1 MSEAHTMQRVPSCT
15 KTRDVELKCL
25 TLQRKESDH
34 PGKGQLMT
42 NQAENPVTGTVAVTR
57 QHEGS
62 DVREA
67 REDPGRPDREAYI
80 QQKIPHSAEAAR
92 QGGSEGP
99 NEAIAEFRDVGTPA
113 CTRQRE
119 TVNRTREGK
128 QRIQTADR
136 VVVKYLDR
144 KARAPTANR
153 RPRSGVVPD
162 GESASTA
169 L

>member
-1 MSEAHTMQRVPSCT
+1 
-15 KTRDVELKCL
+15 
-25 TLQRKESDH
+25 
-34 PGKGQLMT
+34 MT

-62 DVREA
+62 DVQEA

-80 QQKIPHSAEAAR
+80 QQKSVYRIQQKPRGREAFT
-92 QGGSEGP
+92 EGP

-128 QRIQTADR
+128 
-136 VVVKYLDR
+136 
-144 KARAPTANR
+144 
-153 RPRSGVVPD
+153 
-162 GESASTA
+162 
-169 L
+169 